1 MYLRILLKQIPWIYL
16 CNVTPEWTIFKYKF
30 MDFLNFFLVTSP
42 SGKCRRKSWRAKPN
56 ADKS

>member
-1 MYLRILLKQIPWIYL
+1 MYLRILLKQTPWIYS

-42 SGKCRRKSWRAKPN
+42 SGKCRRKSWRAKPER
-56 ADKS
+56 